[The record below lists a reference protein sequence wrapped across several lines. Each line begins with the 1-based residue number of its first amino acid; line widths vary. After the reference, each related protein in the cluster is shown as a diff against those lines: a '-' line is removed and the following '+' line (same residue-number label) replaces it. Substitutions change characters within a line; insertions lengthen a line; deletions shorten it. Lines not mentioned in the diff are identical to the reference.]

1 MFSEEEINLMR
12 SLGLDCDF
20 NGLSE
25 TDEYWAD
32 IEEKVGN
39 FLTLK
44 CLDEHYNPDSNGIIC
59 ESILNKIPV
68 QNYWRPLKK
77 RGLFFCLFLGGENSK
92 WIYH

>member
-44 CLDEHYNPDSNGIIC
+44 CLDETGLDEHYNPDSNGIIC

-68 QNYWRPLKK
+68 
-77 RGLFFCLFLGGENSK
+77 
-92 WIYH
+92 

>member
-12 SLGLDCDF
+12 QLGLDCDF

-32 IEEKVGN
+32 IEEKVGD

-44 CLDEHYNPDSNGIIC
+44 CLDEHYTPDSNGIIC

-68 QNYWRPLKK
+68 
-77 RGLFFCLFLGGENSK
+77 
-92 WIYH
+92 

>member
-12 SLGLDCDF
+12 QLGLDCDF
-20 NGLSE
+20 NGLSA

-44 CLDEHYNPDSNGIIC
+44 CLDEYYDSVTIGII
-59 ESILNKIPV
+59 ILV
-68 QNYWRPLKK
+68 
-77 RGLFFCLFLGGENSK
+77 
-92 WIYH
+92 

>member
-1 MFSEEEINLMR
+1 MFSEEEINLMQ
-12 SLGLDCDF
+12 SLGLNCNF

-44 CLDEHYNPDSNGIIC
+44 CLDEHYNPDIHQIGRA
-59 ESILNKIPV
+59 PV
-68 QNYWRPLKK
+68 MHKML
-77 RGLFFCLFLGGENSK
+77 
-92 WIYH
+92 I

>member
-1 MFSEEEINLMR
+1 MFSEEEINLMQ
-12 SLGLDCDF
+12 SLGLDCNF

-59 ESILNKIPV
+59 ESILNKYRCKITGDLLRKGV
-68 QNYWRPLKK
+68 
-77 RGLFFCLFLGGENSK
+77 FFFA
-92 WIYH
+92 YF

>member
-1 MFSEEEINLMR
+1 MFSEEEINLMQQ
-12 SLGLDCDF
+12 LGLDCDF

-44 CLDEHYNPDSNGIIC
+44 CLDGIIIPIVT
-59 ESILNKIPV
+59 ES
-68 QNYWRPLKK
+68 
-77 RGLFFCLFLGGENSK
+77 
-92 WIYH
+92 

>member
-1 MFSEEEINLMR
+1 MGI
-12 SLGLDCDF
+12 
-20 NGLSE
+20 SE

-68 QNYWRPLKK
+68 
-77 RGLFFCLFLGGENSK
+77 
-92 WIYH
+92 

>member
-44 CLDEHYNPDSNGIIC
+44 CLDEHMRIYTEQNTG
-59 ESILNKIPV
+59 V
-68 QNYWRPLKK
+68 QL
-77 RGLFFCLFLGGENSK
+77 LETS
-92 WIYH
+92 

>member
-1 MFSEEEINLMR
+1 MFSDEEITLMR

-25 TDEYWAD
+25 DDDRGAD

-39 FLTLK
+39 LLTLK
-44 CLDEHYNPDSNGIIC
+44 CLEGHYNPDNNGIIC

-68 QNYWRPLKK
+68 
-77 RGLFFCLFLGGENSK
+77 
-92 WIYH
+92 

>member
-1 MFSEEEINLMR
+1 MFSEEEINLMQ
-12 SLGLDCDF
+12 SLGLDCNF

-59 ESILNKIPV
+59 ESILNKIPM
-68 QNYWRPLKK
+68 
-77 RGLFFCLFLGGENSK
+77 
-92 WIYH
+92 

>member
-1 MFSEEEINLMR
+1 MFSEEEINLMQ
-12 SLGLDCDF
+12 SLGLDCNF

-44 CLDEHYNPDSNGIIC
+44 CLDEHYNPDSNGDRKAHGIIC

-68 QNYWRPLKK
+68 
-77 RGLFFCLFLGGENSK
+77 
-92 WIYH
+92 

>member
-12 SLGLDCDF
+12 QLGLDCDF

-44 CLDEHYNPDSNGIIC
+44 CLDEYYTPDSNGIIC

-68 QNYWRPLKK
+68 
-77 RGLFFCLFLGGENSK
+77 
-92 WIYH
+92 